1 MTAGH
6 ATKSAIITGLNRQVE
21 VITSGGHLFDRVD
34 YLYIEVARMTG
45 DEANSLQRFNLT
57 GIADDITQMDLG
69 I

>member
-34 YLYIEVARMTG
+34 YLYIEVAGMTG
-45 DEANSLQRFNLT
+45 DEANSLQRFNLA